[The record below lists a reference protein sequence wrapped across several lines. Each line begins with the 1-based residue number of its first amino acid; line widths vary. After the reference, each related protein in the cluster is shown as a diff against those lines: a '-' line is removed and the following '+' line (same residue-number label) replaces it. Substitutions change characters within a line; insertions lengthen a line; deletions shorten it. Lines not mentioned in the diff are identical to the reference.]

1 MVFSTR
7 EFGVFFV
14 LVFFLTWAL
23 SDRVRAR
30 NTFLGAASLFFYAC
44 WSPLYLTLILFSV
57 ASNFYATRLMHP
69 TEGRRRKVWL
79 WVGIGSNLVILFAYK
94 YLGFA
99 TGSLQ
104 LLFEALE
111 LDLQV
116 PYIKFLLPVG
126 ISFYTFQSMSYTVDV
141 YYRRFEPVKS
151 LIEFGTFVS
160 FFPQLVAGPIVR
172 ASDFLPQLKARSTLT
187 DAQAG
192 EAIHRIL
199 VGLVKKVAISDFL
212 AVNMVDRVFENPAMY
227 SSVEVLVGVYAYA
240 LQIYCDFSGY
250 SDIAIGTARL
260 LGFHIPENFAMP
272 YRARNLRDFWRR
284 WHISLSTW
292 LRDYLYKPLGG
303 SMGKWRWLTYR
314 NLFITMLLGGLWHGP
329 GWTWV
334 AWGGLHG
341 LGLAWVRLFDERRK
355 ARGRPEPTAL
365 WRQAVGIFLTFHF
378 VCALWIL
385 FRAKTFPKAME
396 VFQALGEFSVQTP
409 NLPVSVLLAMGAGY
423 LGHFLPDVV
432 PKTSIRIFQRLPAL
446 GWAVVAAGVVYFL
459 TLVASSDVVPFIYFQ
474 F

>member
-1 MVFSTR
+1 MIFSTA
-7 EFGVFFV
+7 EFAVFFV
-14 LVFFLTWAL
+14 AVFFLTWAL
-23 SDRVRAR
+23 ADRVRSR
-30 NTFLGAASLFFYAC
+30 NIFLGAASLFFYSC
-44 WSPLYLTLILFSV
+44 WSPLYLGLILFSV
-57 ASNFYATRLMHP
+57 VSNFYAARAMAP
-69 TEGRRRKVWL
+69 AEGRRRKIWL
-79 WVGIGSNLVILFAYK
+79 WVGVASNLGILFAYK

-99 TGSLQ
+99 TSSLQ
-104 LLFEALE
+104 MLMEALE
-111 LDLQV
+111 LGIQV
-116 PYIKFLLPVG
+116 PYIKLVLPVG

-141 YYRRFEPVKS
+141 YYRRFKPTES
-151 LIEFGTFVS
+151 LLEFLTFVS

-172 ASDFLPQLKARSTLT
+172 ARDFLPQLKVQSKLT

-199 VGLVKKVAISDFL
+199 LGLVKKVAISDYI
-212 AVNMVDRVFENPAMY
+212 AVNLVDRVFENPAMF
-227 SSVEVLVGVYAYA
+227 SSVEVLVAVYGYA

-260 LGFHIPENFAMP
+260 LGFHIPENFALP
-272 YRARNLRDFWRR
+272 YRAQNLRDFWRR

-303 SMGKWRWLTYR
+303 SRGLRRWFTYR

-334 AWGGLHG
+334 AWGGIHG
-341 LGLAWVRLFDERRK
+341 LGLAWVRFFDEKRK
-355 ARGRPEPTAL
+355 TEGKPEPTVW
-365 WRQAVGIFLTFHF
+365 WRRAIGIFLTYHV

-396 VFQALGEFSVQTP
+396 IFGVLGELSFQTP
-409 NLPVSVLLAMGAGY
+409 NLPGMVLVAMAAGY
-423 LGHFLPDVV
+423 LGHVLPDSV
-432 PKTSIRIFQRLPAL
+432 PSASVRMFQKLPAF

-459 TLVASSDVVPFIYFQ
+459 TLVASSDVMPFIYFQ

>member
-1 MVFSTR
+1 MVFSTL
-7 EFGVFFV
+7 EFAVFFV
-14 LVFFLTWAL
+14 IVFFLTWAL

-30 NTFLGAASLFFYAC
+30 NVLLGAASLFFYSC

-57 ASNFYATRLMHP
+57 VSNFYATRLMHP
-69 TEGRRRKVWL
+69 AEGGRRKLWL
-79 WVGIGSNLVILFAYK
+79 WVGVASNLGILFAYK

-99 TGSLQ
+99 TGTLGM
-104 LLFEALE
+104 LVGTLG
-111 LDLQV
+111 LDVGV
-116 PYIKFLLPVG
+116 PHIKLLLPVG

-141 YYRRFEPVKS
+141 YYRRLEPTKS
-151 LIEFGTFVS
+151 LVEFGTFVS

-172 ASDFLPQLKARSTLT
+172 AKHFLPQLRERSVLT

-192 EAIHRIL
+192 EAVHRVL
-199 VGLVKKVAISDFL
+199 TGLVKKVAISDYL
-212 AVNMVDRVFENPAMY
+212 AVNLVDRVFENPSMY
-227 SSVEVLVGVYAYA
+227 SSLEVLVAVYAYA

-260 LGFHIPENFAMP
+260 LGFRIPENFDLP
-272 YRARNLRDFWRR
+272 YRAQNLRDFWRR

-303 SMGKWRWLTYR
+303 SRGGWRWLTYR

-341 LGLAWVRLFDERRK
+341 LGLAWVRWFDERRK
-355 ARGRPEPTAL
+355 ARGLPAPASA
-365 WRQAVGIFLTFHF
+365 WRRAAGIFLTFQF
-378 VCALWIL
+378 TCALWVL

-396 VFQALGEFSVQTP
+396 VFESLGDLSLQTP
-409 NLPVSVLLAMGAGY
+409 NLPWTVLAVMAAGY
-423 LGHFLPDVV
+423 LGHLLPDVV
-432 PKTSIRIFQRLPAL
+432 PRTSVKLFRRLPAL
-446 GWAVVAAGVVYFL
+446 GWAVVSAAVVYCL
-459 TLVASSDVVPFIYFQ
+459 TLVASSEVVPFIYFQ